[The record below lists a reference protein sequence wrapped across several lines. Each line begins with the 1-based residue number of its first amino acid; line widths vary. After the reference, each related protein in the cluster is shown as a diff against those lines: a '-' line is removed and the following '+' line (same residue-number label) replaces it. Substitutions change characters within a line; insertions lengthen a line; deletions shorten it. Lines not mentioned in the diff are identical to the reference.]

1 MVVMPHS
8 IGLTIHVYR
17 ITYLAYVRIDA
28 HAKHINPIDVMF
40 KFCTK

>member
-8 IGLTIHVYR
+8 IGLTIHVY
-17 ITYLAYVRIDA
+17 LAYVRIDA
-28 HAKHINPIDVMF
+28 HAKRINPIDVMF